1 MTILNRKTYR
11 VNEVVEAL
19 GICRTTI
26 YKLIR
31 LGELQQIKLGA
42 STLITA
48 ESVEALLQ
56 RHAV

>member
-1 MTILNRKTYR
+1 MNRKTYR